1 MAAAGG
7 PVSEGNVGAG
17 TGAVAGGVKGG
28 IGTASVV
35 LPNGIIVG
43 AIVAVNSEGTPYDSD
58 GDLRGASFG
67 IGNEFS
73 VLTKAGG
80 HANKVPTSL
89 PGGPLRSGTNAVV
102 ATNVALTKS
111 QATKIAEMADD
122 GISRAIDPA
131 HTAGDSDTL
140 FVFGT
145 ARVALASLGDEASV
159 VTQIGSAA
167 GDVVS
172 RAIVHALIAAK
183 STSCQQSYC
192 DTFPSACKNGR

>member
-1 MAAAGG
+1 
-7 PVSEGNVGAG
+7 
-17 TGAVAGGVKGG
+17 
-28 IGTASVV
+28 
-35 LPNGIIVG
+35 
-43 AIVAVNSEGTPYDSD
+43 
-58 GDLRGASFG
+58 
-67 IGNEFS
+67 
-73 VLTKAGG
+73 
-80 HANKVPTSL
+80 VPASL

-140 FVFGT
+140 FVLGT
-145 ARVALASLGDEASV
+145 ARVALANFGDEASV

-172 RAIVHALIAAK
+172 RAIVHAVLAAQ

-192 DTFPSACKNGR
+192 DVFRSACKNGR